1 MVALGEPL
9 SFWGGFDQ
17 DTGRIIDRHHP
28 QFGTTLTGRVV
39 LMSRSRGSSSSSSV
53 LAEAIRAG
61 SAPAAIL
68 MTAADPIIVLAS
80 LVAAELYR
88 IECPVATV
96 TPEGLAEIAGWP
108 RALVDTSRGV
118 TEPLP

>member
-1 MVALGEPL
+1 VVALGEPL

-17 DTGRIIDRHHP
+17 ETGRIIDRHHP

-53 LAEAIRAG
+53 LADAIRAG

-80 LVAAELYR
+80 LVAAELYG
-88 IECPVATV
+88 IECPVAAV

-118 TEPLP
+118 TELP